1 MTGLATEVAT
11 LDAVAQAD
19 LVRSGQVTATELVR
33 GAIDRIEALNPT
45 LNAVITPTFDSAL
58 AAAATVPATGPL
70 SGVPFLV
77 KDLVVE
83 IAGVP
88 FHEGSRF
95 LSDHVST
102 YDSEIVRRW
111 RRAGLVI
118 LGKTNCPE
126 FGMVPATEPL
136 SAGATRNPW
145 DVGRST
151 SGSSGG
157 SAAAVASGM
166 VPIAHGNDAGGSLRY
181 PASACGLFGLKPT
194 RARNPLGPEYGDA
207 IAGWACEHALT
218 RTVRD
223 SAVLLDATAGPDV
236 GDPYPAPTPAR
247 PFASEVGAHPGRLRI
262 AYTSRTPEG
271 VAAPS
276 GLRHRAGRCRRAADR
291 PGARGRR
298 GRPARVDAGRR

>member
-11 LDAVAQAD
+11 LDAVAQAN

-145 DVGRST
+145 TSADRPAAHPEARPRPSRRAWSRSRTATTPAGRCNPRRRRAAC
-151 SGSSGG
+151 SGSSRPVRAIH
-157 SAAAVASGM
+157 SARSTATPSPVG
-166 VPIAHGNDAGGSLRY
+166 
-181 PASACGLFGLKPT
+181 PANM
-194 RARNPLGPEYGDA
+194 R
-207 IAGWACEHALT
+207 
-218 RTVRD
+218 
-223 SAVLLDATAGPDV
+223 
-236 GDPYPAPTPAR
+236 
-247 PFASEVGAHPGRLRI
+247 
-262 AYTSRTPEG
+262 
-271 VAAPS
+271 
-276 GLRHRAGRCRRAADR
+276 
-291 PGARGRR
+291 
-298 GRPARVDAGRR
+298 